1 MARLCPQCG
10 EIHFET
16 SANPLPSACRKCGA
30 NLNEASGL
38 MPGLKLDEAEAAT
51 ATPPPKVPTKV
62 VWGQLMKAPGFK
74 GILIGVLVIAAAGV
88 MLYLGW
94 GWHSRVKE
102 TKATVYV
109 SNDAPKWAKRDR
121 LSANYTVGSKTYP
134 QYPGVRP
141 ENTTFTV
148 YYLPEDPATAYEM
161 KPILWL
167 VIGGMVLLIGLAI
180 LTFGIFKFMV
190 GRALTADFRKVMAQ
204 TG

>member
-16 SANPLPSACRKCGA
+16 STNPLPSACRKCGA

-38 MPGLKLDEAEAAT
+38 MPGLKMDEEQAT
-51 ATPPPKVPTKV
+51 TPPPKTPPKV
-62 VWGQLMKAPGFK
+62 VWGQLMKANGFK
-74 GILIGVLVIAAAGV
+74 GIIVGVLVIAAAGV

-94 GWHSRVKE
+94 TWHTRVKE
-102 TKATVYV
+102 AKATVHAG
-109 SNDAPKWAKRDR
+109 NDAPKWAKRDR
-121 LSANYTVGSKTYP
+121 ATATYVVGSKTYH

-141 ENTTFTV
+141 EGATFTV
-148 YYLPEDPATAYEM
+148 YYLPEDPATGYEM

-167 VIGGMVLLIGLAI
+167 IIGGMVLLIGLAI
-180 LTFGIFKFMV
+180 LTFAVFKFTI
-190 GRALTADFRKVMAQ
+190 GRAQTADFRKVMAQ